1 MNCTEMMLAKDK
13 MEEECGVFGVYS
25 KTQKEVSQ
33 LTYYALYALQHR
45 GQESA
50 GITVS
55 NNGEL
60 ITYKGM
66 GLTADVFTQETL
78 NNLKGNAAIGHVRYS
93 TTGESK
99 IENAQPLESRFK
111 LGQIAVAHNGNLTN
125 TKVIRELLEDGGA
138 TFTSTTDS
146 EVIIKMVAR
155 KAMNGF
161 EEAIRSTVGAIKG
174 AYALVILADN
184 KLIGVRDP
192 YGIRPLCLGM
202 NDEGDY
208 FLASESCAID
218 SIGGHLIRD
227 VEAGEMVIID
237 ESGVKSIRYAEN
249 NKVAPCSFEHIYFA
263 RPDSIID
270 GINVY
275 EARVKAGRLLA
286 KQMKV
291 EADIVIGVP
300 DSGIPAAIG
309 YAEESGIPY
318 AMGLIKN
325 KYIGRTFIKPTQA
338 LREQAV
344 MVKLNPLR
352 VQLEGKRVVII
363 DDSLVRGTTSKILI
377 DIIRRAGAKEVHFRS
392 ASPAVKYS
400 CFYGID
406 TAHREELIAARMT
419 VDEIRKE
426 INADTL
432 DYLSMDNMIK
442 SLNCKDYC
450 RMLQWSIPYVHTNR
464 RVKNYLGG
472 KNGNFL

>member
-78 NNLKGNAAIGHVRYS
+78 NNLQGNAAIGHVRYC

-99 IENAQPLESRFK
+99 IENEQPLESRFK

-237 ESGVKSIRYAEN
+237 ETGVKSIRYAEN

-286 KQMKV
+286 KQMKI

-377 DIIRRAGAKEVHFRS
+377 DLIRRAGAKEVHFRS

-450 RMLQWSIPYVHTNR
+450 VGCFS
-464 RVKNYLGG
+464 GE
-472 KNGNFL
+472 

>member
-60 ITYKGM
+60 VTYKGM

-78 NNLKGNAAIGHVRYS
+78 NNLQGNAAIGHVRYS

-202 NDEGDY
+202 NEEGDY

-237 ESGVKSIRYAEN
+237 ETGVKSIRYAEN

-286 KQMKV
+286 KQMKI

-377 DIIRRAGAKEVHFRS
+377 DLIRRAGAKEVHFRS

-419 VDEIRKE
+419 VDEIKKE

-450 RMLQWSIPYVHTNR
+450 VGCFSGEYPMCTPTEE
-464 RVKNYLGG
+464 
-472 KNGNFL
+472 

>member
-60 ITYKGM
+60 VTYKGM

-78 NNLKGNAAIGHVRYS
+78 NNLQGNAAIGHVRYS

-237 ESGVKSIRYAEN
+237 ETGVKSIRYAEN

-286 KQMKV
+286 KQMKI

-377 DIIRRAGAKEVHFRS
+377 DLIRRAGAKEVHFRS

-419 VDEIRKE
+419 VDEIKKE

-450 RMLQWSIPYVHTNR
+450 VGCFSGEYPMCTPTEE
-464 RVKNYLGG
+464 
-472 KNGNFL
+472 

>member
-78 NNLKGNAAIGHVRYS
+78 NNLQGNAAIGHVRYS

-227 VEAGEMVIID
+227 VEAGEMVIVD
-237 ESGVKSIRYAEN
+237 ETGVKSIRYAEN

-286 KQMKV
+286 KQMKI

-377 DIIRRAGAKEVHFRS
+377 DLIRRAGAKEVHFRS

-450 RMLQWSIPYVHTNR
+450 VGCFSGEYPMCTPTEE
-464 RVKNYLGG
+464 
-472 KNGNFL
+472 

>member
-25 KTQKEVSQ
+25 KIQKEVSQ

-50 GITVS
+50 GISVS

-237 ESGVKSIRYAEN
+237 ETGVKSIRYAEN

-286 KQMKV
+286 KQMKI

-377 DIIRRAGAKEVHFRS
+377 DLIRRAGAKEVHFRS

-450 RMLQWSIPYVHTNR
+450 VGCFSGEYPMCTPTEE
-464 RVKNYLGG
+464 
-472 KNGNFL
+472 

>member
-78 NNLKGNAAIGHVRYS
+78 NNLQGNAAIGHVRYS

-227 VEAGEMVIID
+227 IEAGEMVIID
-237 ESGVKSIRYAEN
+237 ETGVKSIRYAEN

-286 KQMKV
+286 KQMKI

-377 DIIRRAGAKEVHFRS
+377 DLIRRAGAKEVHFRS

-450 RMLQWSIPYVHTNR
+450 VGCFSGEYPMCTPTEE
-464 RVKNYLGG
+464 
-472 KNGNFL
+472 

>member
-78 NNLKGNAAIGHVRYS
+78 NNLQGNAAIGHVRYS

-237 ESGVKSIRYAEN
+237 ETGVKSIRYAEN

-286 KQMKV
+286 KQMKI

-377 DIIRRAGAKEVHFRS
+377 DLIRRAGAKEVHFRS

-450 RMLQWSIPYVHTNR
+450 VGCFSGEYPMCTPTEE
-464 RVKNYLGG
+464 
-472 KNGNFL
+472 